1 MYDLTALRERLRTQR
16 PVPWDQLPDF
26 SLYMDQVLSYM
37 DRQVIRFDE
46 DDGLTAAMVN
56 NYTKSGLVPRAE
68 GKKYNR
74 DHLAYLTAI
83 CVLKRV
89 MSTRDMDL
97 LIREELQ
104 GDRPI
109 SDGYAAFCGSLNKAL
124 NAVADEMEDRTGEEE
139 LADAAIHFALMS
151 YAAGVASSRY
161 VTLLRQRQE
170 AREEAASAAH
180 AKSKERA
187 KKEKDDFV
195 ILTDSCCDMTARM
208 AADLELE
215 VLPLSLNMEDRVYH
229 NYLDGREIGFQDFYA
244 RLRAGALAT
253 TSAISVGV
261 FDEAMRKILDSGR
274 DVLYLAFSSA
284 LSTTY
289 QSAVIAADD
298 LREAYPGRKIFVV
311 DTLSASLGQGLLVY
325 LCVQE
330 KRKGKT
336 IDQVHVFAEET
347 KAKVCHWFTVDDL
360 NHLKR
365 GGRVSA
371 AAALFGTMLSIKP
384 VLHVDDTGHLVPVSK
399 TRGRKASLLALVD
412 RMAES
417 AVDPAGQTIFISHGD
432 CEADAEFV
440 ADEVRRRF
448 GVQDIYINYVGPVIG
463 NHSGPGTLALFFLG
477 SRR

>member
-1 MYDLTALRERLRTQR
+1 M
-16 PVPWDQLPDF
+16 
-26 SLYMDQVLSYM
+26 
-37 DRQVIRFDE
+37 
-46 DDGLTAAMVN
+46 
-56 NYTKSGLVPRAE
+56 
-68 GKKYNR
+68 
-74 DHLAYLTAI
+74 
-83 CVLKRV
+83 
-89 MSTRDMDL
+89 
-97 LIREELQ
+97 
-104 GDRPI
+104 
-109 SDGYAAFCGSLNKAL
+109 
-124 NAVADEMEDRTGEEE
+124 
-139 LADAAIHFALMS
+139 
-151 YAAGVASSRY
+151 
-161 VTLLRQRQE
+161 
-170 AREEAASAAH
+170 
-180 AKSKERA
+180 
-187 KKEKDDFV
+187 
-195 ILTDSCCDMTARM
+195 
-208 AADLELE
+208 
-215 VLPLSLNMEDRVYH
+215 LPLSLNMEDRVYH

-417 AVDPAGQTIFISHGD
+417 AVDRRGRPSSSATGTARQTLSLWQTRCAAASAYRTSISTTWGRSSATTPALARWPCSSWAAAG
-432 CEADAEFV
+432 EAGREKRPF
-440 ADEVRRRF
+440 R
-448 GVQDIYINYVGPVIG
+448 G
-463 NHSGPGTLALFFLG
+463 ALFPG
-477 SRR
+477 DQI